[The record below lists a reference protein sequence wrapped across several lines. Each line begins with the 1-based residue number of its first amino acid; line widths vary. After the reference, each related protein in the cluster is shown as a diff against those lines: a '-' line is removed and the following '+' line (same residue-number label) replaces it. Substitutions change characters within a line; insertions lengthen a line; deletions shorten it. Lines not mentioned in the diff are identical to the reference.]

1 MASDPFDSRIQLCRA
16 TRIIS
21 SGGVIAYPTEAV
33 FGLGCDP
40 DSREGVQRILDM
52 KQRSVSAGLI
62 LIASD
67 REQLH
72 RWIAPLPEEQRCLDA
87 VSPTAITWIVTAHP
101 RTPYWVSGGRS
112 TVAVRITRHPVAAAL
127 CRYSQTALIS
137 TSANRH
143 GRAPARSRLAVRKQ
157 LGAGVDYIVPGTL
170 GTDAGPTEIRVART
184 GDVLRPA

>member
-16 TRIIS
+16 ARIIS

-40 DSREGVQRILDM
+40 DSREGVLRILNL
-52 KQRSVSAGLI
+52 KQRNVSAGLI

-67 REQLH
+67 REQLD
-72 RWIAPLPEEQRCLDA
+72 RWIAPRPEEQRRLDSDSA
-87 VSPTAITWIVTAHP
+87 TAITWIVTAHP
-101 RTPYWVSGGRS
+101 GTPYWVSGGRS
-112 TVAVRITRHPVAAAL
+112 TVAVRITRHPIAAAL

-157 LGAGVDYIVPGTL
+157 FGAGVDCIVPGAL
-170 GTDAGPTEIRVART
+170 GTDTRPSEIRLART
-184 GDVLRPA
+184 GEVIRPA